1 MQKLKLIGEIFSDY
15 QTENNIK
22 EAKIVSLN
30 LIKKVNV
37 LEINLESNYYI
48 EIKELWFFEKFLKE
62 RFKFSNI
69 DIKIKYSEDVTIK
82 PIEKEWENLIC
93 YMVHKYPLM
102 RPMIL
107 LKSTIEVIDKKII
120 VNMKI
125 KGADFLRAR
134 KLDRE
139 LERVMNNLFG
149 YNYRVEF
156 VENINKEDEKAL
168 EERREFTRKQAI
180 EKALEHM
187 AIGEQIAEE
196 RANKAKKENQKIQ
209 DSNKN
214 HQDMQGFPPSP
225 PPEPIIIEEE
235 ETPIIYG
242 RNPNLRTNIIKV
254 VDISPEDDMAA
265 ISGEILSGSIEEKE
279 LKSGKFLISFNVYDG
294 SSTITCKIFAKP
306 EEKQRIVKRLSSSKG
321 VKLEGKSGISNFT
334 QELEILANVII
345 ETEGIKKQIRQDLAE
360 VKRVELHMHTQMSQ
374 MDAMTSCTDLI
385 KRAMKWG
392 WKSIAITDHG
402 VVQAFPEAHK
412 LLGIDNP
419 DMKVIYGVEAYL
431 VPDGSPVVVNDKG
444 QDIDTTYCVLD
455 LETTGLSAKTEKITE
470 IGIMKIK
477 NGEVLEKFCEFVN
490 PEKPIPQKVQEVTNI
505 TDDMVAD
512 SPTIEELFP
521 KVLEFIKGS
530 VLVAHNAAFD
540 IGFLKNVAKGLGYEF
555 DYTYVDTLPLARRLY
570 PDLKKHK
577 LGKIAEHLKIKV
589 EVAHRALDDVDTTV
603 KILNVM
609 MEELKKRGA
618 TKVADIG
625 TKCEDEKAKSEEY
638 KKVRPYHAIR
648 LAKTYRGLRNL
659 YNLVS

>member
-168 EERREFTRKQAI
+168 EERQELTRKQAI

-214 HQDMQGFPPSP
+214 NQDMQGFPPPPP
-225 PPEPIIIEEE
+225 PPEPIIVEEE

-265 ISGEILSGSIEEKE
+265 ISGEILSGSIEERE

-294 SSTITCKIFAKP
+294 SSTITCKIFVKP
-306 EEKQRIVKRLSSSKG
+306 EEKQRIVKRLSSSK
-321 VKLEGKSGISNFT
+321 
-334 QELEILANVII
+334 
-345 ETEGIKKQIRQDLAE
+345 
-360 VKRVELHMHTQMSQ
+360 
-374 MDAMTSCTDLI
+374 
-385 KRAMKWG
+385 
-392 WKSIAITDHG
+392 
-402 VVQAFPEAHK
+402 
-412 LLGIDNP
+412 
-419 DMKVIYGVEAYL
+419 
-431 VPDGSPVVVNDKG
+431 
-444 QDIDTTYCVLD
+444 
-455 LETTGLSAKTEKITE
+455 
-470 IGIMKIK
+470 
-477 NGEVLEKFCEFVN
+477 
-490 PEKPIPQKVQEVTNI
+490 
-505 TDDMVAD
+505 
-512 SPTIEELFP
+512 
-521 KVLEFIKGS
+521 
-530 VLVAHNAAFD
+530 
-540 IGFLKNVAKGLGYEF
+540 
-555 DYTYVDTLPLARRLY
+555 
-570 PDLKKHK
+570 
-577 LGKIAEHLKIKV
+577 
-589 EVAHRALDDVDTTV
+589 
-603 KILNVM
+603 
-609 MEELKKRGA
+609 
-618 TKVADIG
+618 
-625 TKCEDEKAKSEEY
+625 
-638 KKVRPYHAIR
+638 
-648 LAKTYRGLRNL
+648 
-659 YNLVS
+659 